1 MASNQTVIDHSV
13 LSEIADRMLPGS
25 GHPLVERAAGGVSTP
40 VYRIWRDETT
50 FYLRLAES
58 AEASLVPEAQ
68 VHHRLRALGARV
80 PEVIHLEPFD
90 QRLGRSWMVTS
101 AIPGEPIATSH
112 QDVDLE
118 AVLQEAGRDLALI
131 NGIEVDGFGWIRRD
145 RPESARLHAELPSLG
160 AFVFD
165 DLERQ
170 LLNVGG
176 LVSDAELERLR
187 DVVAG
192 NNEWFESAQA
202 FLAHGDFDTSHIY
215 HVDGVYSGIIDFGEI
230 RGADRWYD
238 LGHFALHDGEH
249 VPRTLLPHLLAG
261 YGEVTAL
268 PPDHVAQIRLWA
280 LLVGVRTL
288 ARIADRPRTA
298 YHDFLAGSVQRL
310 LAEIGGRTS

>member
-1 MASNQTVIDHSV
+1 MASNQTVVDPNV
-13 LSEIADRMLPGS
+13 LSEIADRVLPGS
-25 GHPLVERAAGGVSTP
+25 GRPLVERAAGGVSTP
-40 VYRIWRDETT
+40 VYRIRRDETT

-131 NGIEVDGFGWIRRD
+131 NGIEVDGFSWIRRD
-145 RPESARLHAELPSLG
+145 RPESARLHAELPTLR
-160 AFVFD
+160 AYVLD

-170 LLNVGG
+170 L
-176 LVSDAELERLR
+176 DALGSFVAAGDSERLR
-187 DVVAG
+187 DVVVG
-192 NNEWFESAQA
+192 NNELFDSTQA
-202 FLAHGDFDTSHIY
+202 FLAHGDFDASHIY
-215 HVDGVYSGIIDFGEI
+215 HVDGDYSGIIDFGEI
-230 RGADRWYD
+230 RGVDRWYD
-238 LGHFALHDGEH
+238 LGHFALHDGEQ

-261 YGEVTAL
+261 YGEVTVL
-268 PPDHVAQIRLWA
+268 PPDHVARIRLWA

-298 YHDFLAGSVQRL
+298 YHDFLAGSVKRL
-310 LAEIGGRTS
+310 LSQSDALTS